1 MTAFTVV
8 YTWRIVVVLA
18 GHLLVVLLLKL
29 RLELRSVAPDTQSSR
44 RRRLLDTMGRYF
56 VVGLSTLASTFVYF
70 RIEQPSL
77 KKGKHSTAFIQVL
90 FLLLMFA
97 ENSALLWLGLAGLS
111 REQFHESQIIA
122 AGVISAVSFIIG
134 TMCHYIYYAKWGHP
148 WAMINGPNLD
158 RKNFTVTYNKDGDKV
173 TKLLL
178 LQPSSSAAVYRGAV
192 LYDL

>member
-29 RLELRSVAPDTQSSR
+29 QLELRSVTQSPR

-77 KKGKHSTAFIQVL
+77 KQGKHSTALIQVL

-122 AGVISAVSFIIG
+122 AGVISAFSFIIG

-148 WAMINGPNLD
+148 WARINGPNLD
-158 RKNFTVTYNKDGDKV
+158 RKNGNFKVTYNKDGVKV
-173 TKLLL
+173 TKHL
-178 LQPSSSAAVYRGAV
+178 LQK
-192 LYDL
+192 